1 MADTLIKIVI
11 GVLLLL
17 CGVQD
22 ALKKKIFI
30 WVIILGA
37 VFVGI
42 CIPFCEVLSIPDRMG
57 GIAVGAGVIIISK
70 ATGGKIGMG
79 DGFLLCVTGLGLG
92 FWGNLELFAIALF
105 FAAMIAIILLSFR
118 LVDRKKSIPFVPF
131 LLIGYVFLI
140 IASNKIGA

>member
-1 MADTLIKIVI
+1 VGETLIKII
-11 GVLLLL
+11 MGVLLLL
-17 CGVQD
+17 CGIQD
-22 ALKKKIFI
+22 MLKKKIFI
-30 WVIILGA
+30 WAIIVGA

-42 CIPFCEVLSIPDRMG
+42 CLPFCDALSIPDRMG
-57 GIAVGAGVIIISK
+57 GIAVGAGVITISK

-105 FAAMIAIILLSFR
+105 FAAVLAIILLIFR

-131 LLIGYVFLI
+131 LLLGYVFLV
-140 IASNKIGA
+140 IANNKIGR